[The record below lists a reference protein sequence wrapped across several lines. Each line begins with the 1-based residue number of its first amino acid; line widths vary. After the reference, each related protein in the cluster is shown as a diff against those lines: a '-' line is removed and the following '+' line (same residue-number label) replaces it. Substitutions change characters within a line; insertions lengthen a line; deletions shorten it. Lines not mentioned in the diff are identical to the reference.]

1 MSSSPLSFFFWGQEI
16 RAQMR
21 GGQRKAEPVTQAAV
35 LPSPTGT
42 GGILP
47 GLGHCTWWLRLAQP
61 RLGAWHLSGGS
72 AVPGDT
78 ARAQQ
83 GRAPSPARRLIQQRR
98 RCEGFQAVDLLR
110 PTTKHALLVA
120 QAW

>member
-1 MSSSPLSFFFWGQEI
+1 
-16 RAQMR
+16 MR

-35 LPSPTGT
+35 LPGPAGT
-42 GGILP
+42 DSILL
-47 GLGHCTWWLRLAQP
+47 GLGHCTWWLQLAQP
-61 RLGAWHLSGGS
+61 RPGAWHLSGGS
-72 AVPGDT
+72 AVPWDT

-83 GRAPSPARRLIQQRR
+83 GRAPSPACRLIQQRR
-98 RCEGFQAVDLLR
+98 HCEGFQALDLLG